1 MFYAVLVILGA
12 LGSVLLWVNT
22 PWGIGVGY
30 DSMFYLSAAR
40 NLVDGL
46 GLSRSDGF
54 GNLIP
59 LTHYPPLY
67 PIVLAFFHW
76 LSRTPVDLVARILA
90 AGLFGINV
98 ALIGW
103 LVYHFTG
110 STLAGGLGALLAISS
125 PVLIDVHLMAM
136 SEPPYL
142 LVILL
147 LLGALSA
154 YLANGNERTLA
165 LAGLLAG
172 TAYLARYVGAS
183 AAGAGGLAVLVLGR
197 KPWSRRVKDAVLFG
211 LVAAVVMVAWYLRNS
226 LLTGGGANRA
236 FLFHPPTAAQLR
248 QGLVTI
254 SLWLL
259 PPSVPGLWRLLFA
272 ALVVLALVGAA
283 VYAGSH
289 LRTVAAGG
297 GRIGRAWIAAVLL
310 ALFIL
315 AYVVL
320 LGSSLT
326 FFDAS
331 TRLNDRILF
340 PMYILGMILALV
352 ILWAAIVLQG
362 SRGLRYAAVLASILL
377 IGVNFVRSQGLLAV
391 VREEGL
397 GFNSRAWRSSAT
409 IQALRE
415 LPENTLIYSNE
426 AFPINFLTGRPANW
440 VPERIDLVK
449 GQVVVDYPA
458 KLREMHQTLAQQDG
472 ALVLFD
478 TNLSSGS
485 YPPIAELADDL
496 MLWKTLEDG
505 WIYLSPQ

>member
-1 MFYAVLVILGA
+1 MKGFAARASSPGTFYVLLALLGA
-12 LGSVLLWVNT
+12 LSSVLLWVNT

-30 DSMFYLSAAR
+30 DSMFYLGAAG

-46 GLSRSDGF
+46 GLSRTDGF

-67 PIVLAFFHW
+67 PIILAFFHW
-76 LSRTPVDLVARILA
+76 LSGIPVDFVARILA
-90 AGLFGINV
+90 AGLIGINV
-98 ALIGW
+98 AMIGW
-103 LVYHFTG
+103 LVYRFTG
-110 STLAGGLGALLAISS
+110 STLAGGLGALLAVSS

-142 LVILL
+142 LIILM
-147 LLGALSA
+147 LLGALFA
-154 YLANGNERTLA
+154 YLVRGDIRTLA

-183 AAGAGGLAVLVLGR
+183 AAGAGGLAVLILGR
-197 KPWSRRVKDAVLFG
+197 KPWWKRVKDALLFG
-211 LVAAVVMVAWYLRNS
+211 LVAAGVMVAWYVRNS

-248 QGLVTI
+248 QGLVTV

-259 PPSVPGLWRLLFA
+259 PPSVPGLLRLLFTA
-272 ALVVLALVGAA
+272 VMVLALVGAA
-283 VYAGSH
+283 VYAGTRG
-289 LRTVAAGG
+289 RTLAAGG
-297 GRIGRAWIAAVLL
+297 GRIRRAWIATGLL
-310 ALFIL
+310 AVFIL

-320 LGSSLT
+320 LGFSLT

-340 PMYILGMILALV
+340 PVYILGMILALV
-352 ILWAAIVLQG
+352 ILWAALFLQD
-362 SRGLRYAAVLASILL
+362 SRRLRSAAVLAGMLL

-397 GFNSRAWRSSAT
+397 GFNSRDWRSSAT

-415 LPENTLIYSNE
+415 LPEDTLIYSNE
-426 AFPINFLTGRPANW
+426 AFPINFLTGRLANW
-440 VPERIDLVK
+440 VPEKVDVVK
-449 GQVVVDYPA
+449 GQAAADYPA
-458 KLREMHQTLAQQDG
+458 QLARDAPDHRAAGRRPG
-472 ALVLFD
+472 AFRH
-478 TNLSSGS
+478 
-485 YPPIAELADDL
+485 
-496 MLWKTLEDG
+496 
-505 WIYLSPQ
+505 